1 MKDDD
6 DGDRA
11 TCCVCVCQV
20 LSIAVIV
27 IAAIFLAKKRSK
39 FDVLFIYGTLLSLC
53 FACIICKWQKC
64 YN

>member
-6 DGDRA
+6 DGDWS
-11 TCCVCVCQV
+11 TCCMCVCQV

-39 FDVLFIYGTLLSLC
+39 FECSSSDMELCSAFALLLS
-53 FACIICKWQKC
+53 FASGKIL
-64 YN
+64 